1 MTIQEE
7 IKKKLETYPNEFEDE
22 RNACEVGDC
31 IWNESCHTK
40 TR

>member
-7 IKKKLETYPNEFEDE
+7 IKKKLETHLNELEGE

-31 IWNESCHTK
+31 I
-40 TR
+40 